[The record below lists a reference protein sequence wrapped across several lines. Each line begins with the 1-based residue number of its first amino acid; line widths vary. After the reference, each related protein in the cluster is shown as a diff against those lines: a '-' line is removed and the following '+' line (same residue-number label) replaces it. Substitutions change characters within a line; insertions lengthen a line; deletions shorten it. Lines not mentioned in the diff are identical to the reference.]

1 MNTSARTFRLVC
13 GFAVAAV
20 CITAIGAAASTWV
33 ARSMGEAPDT
43 AAAFVDLRPA
53 ADAAVHVV
61 KAPAEASVPA
71 HGTRECAGWR
81 ATAGSDL

>member
-1 MNTSARTFRLVC
+1 MNTSARSFRLVS
-13 GFAVAAV
+13 GLAVAAV
-20 CITAIGAAASTWV
+20 SIAALGAAASTWM

-43 AAAFVDLRPA
+43 AAAFVDARPA

-61 KAPAEASVPA
+61 KAPADQTVQA

-81 ATAGSDL
+81 APAGSDL